1 MTSPASPNENHPTP
15 VLPDCADLPLLK
27 GQTALVTGASSGIGK
42 AIALAL
48 GRAGA
53 DVVVNYVSGPE
64 DAEAVAAEI
73 RRSGS
78 RSLALRADISKE
90 DQVQAMFRTMLVP
103 YKRIGEPDEIGRA
116 VVWLASDESDYV
128 NGITLF
134 VDGGMTLYPGF
145 ATGG

>member
-1 MTSPASPNENHPTP
+1 MRLPASPAASLPTP
-15 VLPDCADLPLLK
+15 TLPACPVLPLLK

-42 AIALAL
+42 AIALSL

-53 DVVVNYVSGPE
+53 DVVVNYVSGSE

-73 RRSGS
+73 RRAGS

-90 DQVQAMFRTMLVP
+90 DQVQAIFGTM
-103 YKRIGEPDEIGRA
+103 IAE
-116 VVWLASDESDYV
+116 WL
-128 NGITLF
+128 
-134 VDGGMTLYPGF
+134 TLYPGF